1 MNQESKLIK
10 SKLGLLNLAP
20 TEPKTLKIS
29 AESGKVPS
37 PSLSANQMNGPAL
50 PGIFVG
56 ADGTSLLGPDEET
69 KMGVSVANSHSFE

>member
-1 MNQESKLIK
+1 
-10 SKLGLLNLAP
+10 
-20 TEPKTLKIS
+20 
-29 AESGKVPS
+29 
-37 PSLSANQMNGPAL
+37 MNGPAL